1 VEKKI
6 SQTVEEVKRE
16 HPEARVEAWAE
27 DEHRIGLKPINRIIW
42 VQKGENPI
50 ASVNWKF
57 EWLWLAGFVHPQS
70 GETYWWIVPKLN
82 WEVFGEI
89 LADFAR
95 HFDIGQQ
102 RRVVLAL
109 DQASFHTTENLDVP
123 EGIHLLWM
131 PPKSPELQPA
141 ERLWPLADE
150 PLANRVFS
158 GLDEVEEILCQ
169 RCRALIQRP
178 DWIRGYTRYHWW
190 PVDLI

>member
-16 HPEARVEAWAE
+16 YPEARVEAWAE

-50 ASVNWKF
+50 ASVNWRY
-57 EWLWLAGFVHPQS
+57 EWLWLVGFVHPRN
-70 GETYWWIVPKLN
+70 GETYWWVVPKLN
-82 WEVFGEI
+82 WQVFGKI

-95 HFDIGQQ
+95 HFEIGQK

-109 DQASFHTTENLDVP
+109 DQASFHTTENLEVP
-123 EGIHLLWM
+123 EGIHLVWM

-150 PLANRVFS
+150 PLANRVFA
-158 GLDEVEEILCQ
+158 GIEEVEDIVCQ
-169 RCRALIQRP
+169 RCRALIKRP
-178 DWIRGYTRYHWW
+178 DWIRGYTQYHWW

>member
-1 VEKKI
+1 MEKKI

-27 DEHRIGLKPINRIIW
+27 DEHRLGLKPINRIIW

-50 ASVNWKF
+50 ADVNWKF
-57 EWLWLAGFVHPQS
+57 EWLWLVGFVHPQS

-82 WEVFGEI
+82 LEVFGGI
-89 LADFAR
+89 LADFAE
-95 HFDIGQQ
+95 HFRLGGQ
-102 RRVVLAL
+102 RRVILAL
-109 DQASFHTTENLDVP
+109 DQASFHTSEQLQVP

-150 PLANRVFS
+150 PLANLCVF
-158 GLDEVEEILCQ
+158 G
-169 RCRALIQRP
+169 
-178 DWIRGYTRYHWW
+178 IR
-190 PVDLI
+190 